1 MTLSISI
8 EPNEKCS
15 NRIPISKGFP
25 FTLGSVKRSVDVPVV
40 QQILDFSDIGAG
52 IEQQRGSRGPKGMER
67 VC

>member
-1 MTLSISI
+1 ML
-8 EPNEKCS
+8 EPHTHLQ
-15 NRIPISKGFP
+15 GF
-25 FTLGSVKRSVDVPVV
+25 VKRSVDVPVV